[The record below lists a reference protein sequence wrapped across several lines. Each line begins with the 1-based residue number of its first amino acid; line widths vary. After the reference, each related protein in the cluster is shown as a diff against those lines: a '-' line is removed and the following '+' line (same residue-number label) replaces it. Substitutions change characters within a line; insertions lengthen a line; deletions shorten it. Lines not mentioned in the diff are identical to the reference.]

1 MNKEVAAIIVESSS
15 EVLNVGDSSDKSQL
29 NNERERQ
36 QSVPNATLDTE
47 KKKSNGM
54 VVILPGAPHGAPIK
68 GTPSS
73 LISRW
78 RSGGSCDCGGWD
90 VGCNLRIL
98 TNTRKGS
105 KTLEASDRV
114 DLSVQGGS
122 SKPVFSLEPFRNG
135 EQSDTKQTP
144 NAIAGSDQMKKANT
158 FQGHGPAEY
167 VTCPPLSPAG
177 RI

>member
-1 MNKEVAAIIVESSS
+1 
-15 EVLNVGDSSDKSQL
+15 
-29 NNERERQ
+29 
-36 QSVPNATLDTE
+36 
-47 KKKSNGM
+47 M
-54 VVILPGAPHGAPIK
+54 VVILPGAPHGSPIK

-90 VGCNLRIL
+90 VGCNLRVL
-98 TNTRKGS
+98 TDDRKGS

-135 EQSDTKQTP
+135 LYSIQLDTSISLLEAFATCVAYVTCLKFLDILDTRDQSDTKHSP
-144 NAIAGSDQMKKANT
+144 EAIAGTDQIKKAST
-158 FQGHGPAEY
+158 FQGQVPAEY